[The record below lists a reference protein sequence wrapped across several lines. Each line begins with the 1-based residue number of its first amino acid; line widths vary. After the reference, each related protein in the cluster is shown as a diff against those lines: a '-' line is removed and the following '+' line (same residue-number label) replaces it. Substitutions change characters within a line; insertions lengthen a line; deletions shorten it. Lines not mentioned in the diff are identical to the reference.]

1 MTDVYFGIKLILA
14 ACMIGLMIL
23 LIPIMLIMTWI
34 DNIKE
39 KRVAKY
45 FESIGCERYLIS
57 TAAWGNNHTWGWRRE
72 EPFLLVRD
80 SELQG
85 MKLKEIKKEFK

>member
-1 MTDVYFGIKLILA
+1 MTDIYYGIKIILA
-14 ACMIGLMIL
+14 ACILGLMVA
-23 LIPIMLIMTWI
+23 LIPLIFIVTWI
-34 DNIKE
+34 DTIKE

-57 TAAWGNNHTWGWRRE
+57 TAAWGNNHAWGWRRE

-80 SELQG
+80 SEISG
-85 MKLKEIKKEFK
+85 MKLKEIKKEYK